1 MSDIVDLLDN
11 SSQIIQDIIAAS
23 NLVIKGVQVDPTV
36 SHTKEIDVWITTTI
50 GILNAA
56 FVSKDPAIKA
66 QVASLNQEIT
76 SDPKTDTDLTR
87 YKMGPGNYTDL
98 LLNYKYNSKK
108 PFELVQAKVYNSV
121 GDGTCLIH
129 SFLDSI
135 CLIYRQILVRSHKS
149 IIGRFFRKYV
159 FAELFNAGDPDEK
172 RLKDEVLALSVFL
185 GDLHIIKLS
194 DTFNVN
200 IMVYVNTTS
209 VRPDDKIQKFCPKCS
224 GGGGTPGN
232 SRGFLWILIF
242 KYDSVGHFDS
252 ISLRNAEFLLN
263 TTNIQSLL
271 NDLPDRD
278 KDWYNGASI
287 APVPVPVPAP
297 PSTYYPPPVIPY
309 HDLLFEI
316 ETIISHL
323 HHTIKPVIDKSPDE
337 SDEEDV
343 EIYDDDKPVDEDEQD
358 QVSETT
364 AQGKLIER
372 ITDYRET
379 LDGEP
384 EQISDKVENIVV

>member
-1 MSDIVDLLDN
+1 MSDIVDLLNN
-11 SSQIIQDIIAAS
+11 SSQIIQNIIAAS
-23 NLVIKGVQVDPTV
+23 NLVINEVKVDPTV
-36 SHTKEIDVWITTTI
+36 SHTKEIDVWITSTI

-56 FVSKDPAIKA
+56 FVSKDPAIKD

-76 SDPKTDTDLTR
+76 SDPKTDTDPAR
-87 YKMGPGNYTDL
+87 YKMGHGNYTDL
-98 LLNYKYNSKK
+98 LQNYEYNSKK

-135 CLIYRQILVRSHKS
+135 CLIYRQILDRSHKS

-172 RLKDEVLALSVFL
+172 RLKDEVLELSVFL
-185 GDLHIIKLS
+185 NDLHIIKLS

-200 IMVYVNTTS
+200 IMIYVNTTT
-209 VRPDDKIQKFCPKCS
+209 VGPDNKIQKFCPKCS

-232 SRGFLWILIF
+232 SKGFLWILIF
-242 KYDSVGHFDS
+242 KYNSSGHFDS

-271 NDLPDRD
+271 NDLPDID
-278 KDWYNGASI
+278 KDWHDGASI
-287 APVPVPVPAP
+287 APVPAPAP
-297 PSTYYPPPVIPY
+297 SSTYYPPPIIPY

-323 HHTIKPVIDKSPDE
+323 HHTIKPVTDKNPDE

-343 EIYDDDKPVDEDEQD
+343 EIYDANEHPDEDD
-358 QVSETT
+358 QAQIGETT

-379 LDGEP
+379 LDGKP